1 MSEYEPEEKR
11 VGWRDMGYGEAS
23 DRICLVVEANSD
35 AGFVTKSVGYLE
47 LIPWSGVAYS
57 K

>member
-1 MSEYEPEEKR
+1 
-11 VGWRDMGYGEAS
+11 MGYGEAS

-47 LIPWSGVAYS
+47 LIPWSDVAYS